1 MCKPEEEQSLLGA
14 QVGGVEVEAEEKK
27 NEGEKEDQNRGVE
40 VMVVEEEVNEDCCTK
55 SWLVVLAS
63 CLCICMLDGSMYS
76 NGVYTKTLVKA
87 LDSSETGVAG
97 ATSVEV
103 AVSSFIAPLTAWL
116 TDRYGPK
123 RVALSGAI
131 IAAGGWFVAS
141 FATGLW
147 GLIIGQSLLT
157 GFGFGLMYIPGVV
170 AVAGVFSK
178 RRSLAIGLA
187 LSGSGLG
194 QVALGPLAGLLLR
207 DLGWENAFRVM
218 GGLCVCCGAAG
229 LLMPTPRANTESE
242 DEIEDD
248 DIEVARWKVIV
259 FGRAVALQQHVW
271 IFFLYALGDFLAVMA
286 LYIPYSCIPELAQ
299 FSGIS
304 ETYAPVLIAAMGLG
318 SVFGRLGAGQL
329 CDQPWV
335 HPLHLTRLALM
346 VAAPVMFIYPFMP
359 PFFLVLAGLLLLLG
373 LATGAWISATSPLLV
388 NLLGLPQLGTA
399 FGRLTF
405 LRGAAALIS
414 PPLAATLA
422 EHYGVRLLPLYLS
435 AGFFAASA
443 LTFSLSVFIYDRK
456 MKKYSEYEQI

>member
-1 MCKPEEEQSLLGA
+1 M
-14 QVGGVEVEAEEKK
+14 
-27 NEGEKEDQNRGVE
+27 
-40 VMVVEEEVNEDCCTK
+40 
-55 SWLVVLAS
+55 
-63 CLCICMLDGSMYS
+63 
-76 NGVYTKTLVKA
+76 
-87 LDSSETGVAG
+87 
-97 ATSVEV
+97 
-103 AVSSFIAPLTAWL
+103 
-116 TDRYGPK
+116 
-123 RVALSGAI
+123 ALSGAI
-131 IAAGGWFVAS
+131 VAAGGWFAAS

-187 LSGSGLG
+187 LSGSGIG

-218 GGLCVCCGAAG
+218 GGLCACCGAAG

-242 DEIEDD
+242 DEVRDD

-359 PFFLVLAGLLLLLG
+359 PSFLVLAGLLLLLG
-373 LATGAWISATSPLLV
+373 VATGAWISATSPLLV
-388 NLLGLPQLGTA
+388 NLLGLPQVSCQILNHKITPLSQLGTA
-399 FGRLTF
+399 FGRLTAA
-405 LRGAAALIS
+405 RGIAALIS

-443 LTFSLSVFIYDRK
+443 FTFSISVFIYDRK